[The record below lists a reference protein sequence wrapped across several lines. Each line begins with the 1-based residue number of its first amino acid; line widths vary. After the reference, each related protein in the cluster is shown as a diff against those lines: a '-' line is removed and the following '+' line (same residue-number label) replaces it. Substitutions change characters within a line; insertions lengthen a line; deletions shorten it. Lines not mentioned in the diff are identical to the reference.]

1 MDLPKLNKQS
11 ANSPFAA
18 QLERGFANLIF
29 QGFLE
34 KDFQEVLFRQN
45 LTRARYAALILL
57 VAAVI
62 LTAVQWVAANSINV
76 DIRAAFRFLAIMPA
90 LAMIILATFY
100 TALQRHYTWIA
111 TVSASALGLAVVFK
125 AQAAAASGEDLLSTI
140 GLVLVILYICLFPG
154 LLFRISVVV
163 AASLVGVYFALGALM
178 GVPAEP
184 LNYATVLLAATVLIS
199 GLTSYNLEYVLRM
212 SFLETRLLNEL
223 AERDGLTGLYNRRV
237 FDDFMRRLWRQSQR
251 EEVPLQIVF
260 VDIDYFK
267 IYNDLYGHQ
276 AGDDC
281 LKRVAQCIANSAKR
295 PFDFAARYGGEEFVL
310 VLYGPPKEHAH
321 TVPEQTRLDVKDL
334 EISHEGSDIDDVV
347 TVSVG
352 AALATPGTGRSLA
365 GAIQIADEALYEAN
379 RSGRDRI
386 ICKNA
391 DDHEVETGKFQVVS
405 A

>member
-1 MDLPKLNKQS
+1 MDIPKLYKQS

-18 QLERGFANLIF
+18 QLERGFANLKF

-34 KDFQEVLFRQN
+34 RDFQEVLFRQN

-57 VAAVI
+57 AAAII
-62 LTAVQWVAANSINV
+62 LTAVEWVADNAMTV
-76 DIRAAFRFLAIMPA
+76 DTGTAFRFFTIMPA
-90 LAMIILATFY
+90 LGLIILATFY
-100 TALQRHYTWIA
+100 SALERHYTWIA

-125 AQAAAASGEDLLSTI
+125 SQAAAAGGEDPFSTI

-163 AASLVGVYFALGALM
+163 AASLVVVYFALGAML
-178 GVPAEP
+178 GVAIEP
-184 LNYATVLLAATVLIS
+184 LAYATTLLAATVLIS
-199 GLTSYNLEYVLRM
+199 GLASYNLEYVLRM

-281 LKRVAQCIANSAKR
+281 LKRVARCIAESAKR

-310 VLYGPPKEHAH
+310 VLYGPPQEHAH
-321 TVPEQTRLDVKDL
+321 TVPEQVRLDVKDL
-334 EISHEGSDIDDVV
+334 AIGHEGSDVGDVV

-352 AALATPGTGRSLA
+352 AALAAPGTRRSLA
-365 GAIQIADEALYEAN
+365 GAIQMADEALYEAK
-379 RSGRDRI
+379 RAGRDRLV
-386 ICKNA
+386 CKSA
-391 DDHEVETGKFQVVS
+391 TDYEVETGKFRVVS
-405 A
+405 G